1 MSENLKISSQVTQ
14 GTSNQEE
21 LSNTKSNQ
29 SSEHFVFNDPLPWE
43 NGSSTEHQNEDLP
56 ATECDPVTDYFEGE
70 PQSFNASDDLY
81 EEKPNFYFVEALKD
95 IHAVEL
101 ATAIKKMDYIR
112 DKYYRIN
119 SILKKKTRLVYL
131 VEHLNSYE
139 TKELLEFSE
148 DYLNSL
154 DNLNYEIRIFAN
166 RIDEVVRLL
175 RLIDDEAEKLKEIEG
190 KMNITYVSDKNYNL
204 RMEQYTD

>member
-1 MSENLKISSQVTQ
+1 MSENLKISSPVTQ
-14 GTSNQEE
+14 DTSNQEE
-21 LSNTKSNQ
+21 CSNKKSNQ

-101 ATAIKKMDYIR
+101 ATAIKRLDHIR

-190 KMNITYVSDKNYNL
+190 KMNITYVSDKNYNH
-204 RMEQYTD
+204 RMKQYAD

>member
-1 MSENLKISSQVTQ
+1 MSEKLNISSPVTQ
-14 GTSNQEE
+14 GKSNQEE
-21 LSNTKSNQ
+21 YSNTKSNQ

-56 ATECDPVTDYFEGE
+56 ATECDPVTDYFERE
-70 PQSFNASDDLY
+70 PHPFSAADDLY
-81 EEKPNFYFVEALKD
+81 EEKPKFYFVEALKD
-95 IHAVEL
+95 THAVEL
-101 ATAIKKMDYIR
+101 ATAIKRLDHIR